1 MLWMRIENSK
11 RNIWITAQKLYSILV
26 LNWLNTRIRASN
38 VFRNFWKTGWIQ
50 SRDELQRIPDSEL
63 EICGQ
68 MPEKR
73 GESNVG
79 TRYSESR
86 IPSLRFAD
94 KCLKNGVNPMLGQGT
109 ANPGFRVSNFL
120 EKYRKTWSTQHLDNT
135 VLIPK
140 FHVWKTMP

>member
-63 EICGQ
+63 GICGQ
-68 MPEKR
+68 ISEKR
-73 GESNVG
+73 DESNVG

-94 KCLKNGVNPMLGQGT
+94 KSLKNGMNPMSGQGT
-109 ANPGFRVSNFL
+109 LNPGFRVWNL
-120 EKYRKTWSTQHLDNT
+120 GTNA
-135 VLIPK
+135 
-140 FHVWKTMP
+140 WKTGWIQCRDKVQRIPDSELAIF